1 MIAADQETAK
11 SERGFF
17 ERVVGVREIEPAG
30 ESGFAASGEKFYGTQ
45 RGKFC
50 ADGFCKFGEHGNP
63 DSVIAHGFG
72 IVALTKDEENFPV
85 NINGVRAEHG
95 AGADASG
102 EWGVVQLL
110 ENEGE
115 GG

>member
-1 MIAADQETAK
+1 MVTADEKAAKGEG
-11 SERGFF
+11 GFL
-17 ERVVGVREIEPAG
+17 EGVVRIGKIEPAG
-30 ESGFAASGEKFYGTQ
+30 ESGFAASGEKLYGTQ

-63 DSVIAHGFG
+63 DSVIAHGIG
-72 IVALTKDEENFPV
+72 IVALTKDEDNFPV
-85 NINGVRAEHG
+85 NINGVG
-95 AGADASG
+95 AKHRTGADAFG
-102 EWGVVQLL
+102 ERGVVKLL